1 MVVSTTLSTYGLRER
16 IEHTLSSIH
25 ESANAQET
33 SMAKVAAYH
42 TTSPEYPPSHRNVY
56 HDHDDCHDGK
66 AIKPKDRV
74 SGTAGR
80 PRCKVCIDLG

>member
-1 MVVSTTLSTYGLRER
+1 
-16 IEHTLSSIH
+16 
-25 ESANAQET
+25 
-33 SMAKVAAYH
+33 MAKVAACH
-42 TTSPEYPPSHRNVY
+42 TTSQEYSAGHRSVY

-66 AIKPKDRV
+66 AIKPWHRA